1 MDIQWTRE
9 KLEMN
14 KKMEVFYSTQT
25 RYILHQGSIN
35 LDNHLIPLRSS
46 AQAQGG
52 LNEEASLIS
61 LVLNCTG
68 G

>member
-1 MDIQWTRE
+1 MDIQLTRE

-14 KKMEVFYSTQT
+14 KQNAGFSSTQT
-25 RYILHQGSIN
+25 RYIQHQGSIN